1 MMRDDK
7 GASKDILFFQVNQSA
22 QAMTA
27 ITA

>member
-7 GASKDILFFQVNQSA
+7 GASKDILFFKVNRPA

-27 ITA
+27 IIV